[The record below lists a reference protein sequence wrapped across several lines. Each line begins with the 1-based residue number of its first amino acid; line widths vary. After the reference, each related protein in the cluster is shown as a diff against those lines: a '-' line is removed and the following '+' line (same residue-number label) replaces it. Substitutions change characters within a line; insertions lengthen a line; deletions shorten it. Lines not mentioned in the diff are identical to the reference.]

1 MCTNV
6 APAQE
11 MVLMYLFLFLITS
24 SNKIQW
30 LLYYILDTNVNQVR
44 VTSYSPLHSVMDDI
58 TIATSPEVLVETE
71 HRHITSLM
79 MVCSI
84 DKSLMVNN
92 LEF

>member
-11 MVLMYLFLFLITS
+11 ILLMYFLLLLKQNYI
-24 SNKIQW
+24 KW

-71 HRHITSLM
+71 HRHVTSLM
-79 MVCSI
+79 MMCSI
-84 DKSLMVNN
+84 DKDV
-92 LEF
+92 F